1 MSTELGA
8 RCSRGLYAGLLF
20 DKSAALVLLV
30 CVPIESQSLEITLA
44 ISVEDGNGDTAATFG
59 V

>member
-20 DKSAALVLLV
+20 DKSATLVLLV
-30 CVPIESQSLEITLA
+30 CVITLA
-44 ISVEDGNGDTAATFG
+44 TSVEDGNGDTAATFG